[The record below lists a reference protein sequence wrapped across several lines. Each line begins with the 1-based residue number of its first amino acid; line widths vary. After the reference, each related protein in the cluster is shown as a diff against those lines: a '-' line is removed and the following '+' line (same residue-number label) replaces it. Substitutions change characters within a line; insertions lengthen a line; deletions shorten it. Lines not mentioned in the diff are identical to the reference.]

1 MRGNLALGVER
12 EQLAELIDRTC
23 MRYSACMLLF
33 NADGTILLD
42 LPDHDTKCANMRL
55 CGRKAGALA
64 ACTRLRSSLIRNAL
78 GTCKTSITR
87 CSCGGTIVAK
97 PIIASSAVFGG
108 LLVCL
113 PPDSVSSNQ
122 LAVKNDD
129 TDHWPL
135 DTDHWPLNT
144 DSWLHSFIDT
154 LTAMIAQNSFKDI
167 ETESLSNELSVRYE
181 ELSLLYEIAE
191 KLPLQTHPGAV
202 IDFLIDQ
209 AWMVI
214 EAACIFW
221 VGQDSS
227 PDKLF
232 WPKDHEPD
240 AISKETVESRA
251 VEREEGSSLLL
262 NSLLIN
268 SPISPAQLSPAQLS
282 NFSCS
287 TVQQAAIPM
296 AHRTARELQPVAVN
310 NLCDDVDLIPF
321 ADDFGS
327 VLAVPVAIGDDYYGT
342 LCVFNP
348 VGIEVSSDAAM
359 LMTSL
364 ARKAAAVIRNA
375 KLYSQL
381 NALFLNTVKTLV
393 FVIEGK
399 DAYTRG
405 HSERVKTFSLM
416 LAERL
421 QLSPEARNRLNWSAL
436 LHDIGKI
443 NIPEAILKKPG
454 RLTDAEWLVIKKH
467 PTYGVELLRPIE
479 QLADSLPEIEHH
491 HERLDGT
498 GYPCGLKGEDIPLG
512 ARIIAVADTFDALT
526 SDRCYRPRFDPEQA
540 LGILREVA
548 GTQLDAD
555 IVNALLGDPDAFTKC
570 CQPQSTAKPP
580 EEETAKPPEEE
591 FAEELLVPAPV

>member
-33 NADGTILLD
+33 DADGTILLD
-42 LPDHDTKCANMRL
+42 LPDHDAKCANMSL
-55 CGRKAGALA
+55 CGRKADALA
-64 ACTRLRSSLIRNAL
+64 ACTRLRSSLIRNTLA
-78 GTCKTSITR
+78 TCKTSISS
-87 CSCGGTIVAK
+87 CPCGGTVVAK

-113 PPDSVSSNQ
+113 PAGRKVTVGSRAVTSYQLPVSPKQSVMMNC
-122 LAVKNDD
+122 A
-129 TDHWPL
+129 L
-135 DTDHWPLNT
+135 DKEHWPLNT
-144 DSWLHSFIDT
+144 DNWLHSFIET

-167 ETESLSNELSVRYE
+167 ETDSLSNELSIRYE

-202 IDFLIDQ
+202 IDFLIDHT
-209 AWMVI
+209 WTVI
-214 EAACIFW
+214 EARCIFW
-221 VGQDSS
+221 TGENSS

-240 AISKETVESRA
+240 ERLRGPAERA
-251 VEREEGSSLLL
+251 S
-262 NSLLIN
+262 
-268 SPISPAQLSPAQLS
+268 
-282 NFSCS
+282 
-287 TVQQAAIPM
+287 IPM
-296 AHRTARELQPVAVN
+296 AHRTAQQLQPLAVN
-310 NLCDDVDLIPF
+310 NLCDDEDLIPF

-348 VGIEVSSDAAM
+348 PGSEVRSDAAM
-359 LMTSL
+359 LMMSL

-375 KLYSQL
+375 KLYNQL
-381 NALFLNTVKTLV
+381 NTLFLNTVKTLV

-421 QLSPEARNRLNWSAL
+421 ELSPEARNRLNWSAL
-436 LHDIGKI
+436 LHDIGKVK
-443 NIPEAILKKPG
+443 IPEAILKKPG

-479 QLADSLPEIEHH
+479 QLADSLPDIEHH
-491 HERLDGT
+491 HERLDGG
-498 GYPCGLKGEDIPLG
+498 GYPNGLKGEDIPLG

-526 SDRCYRPRFDPEQA
+526 SDRCYRPRFAPEQA
-540 LGILREVA
+540 LEILREVA

-555 IVNALLGDPDAFTKC
+555 IVNALLSDPDAFTRH
-570 CQPQSTAKPP
+570 CQSQPTAKPP
-580 EEETAKPPEEE
+580 ETEDEPAGIAGREE